1 MALWLCQTNIFS
13 CPKSITHQK
22 LVTTYVGEMKYTMW
36 NLINNI
42 SRSYLGWEEITD
54 METKMKTVVKNLG
67 MNI

>member
-1 MALWLCQTNIFS
+1 MIMSNQYI

-22 LVTTYVGEMKYTMW
+22 LVTTYVVKYTME
-36 NLINNI
+36 NLIDNI

-67 MNI
+67 M